1 MLEDLLKNPALRQA
15 LAAGEERA
23 GQAIAKLLASPSVA
37 AGLQTLLSS
46 ASAVREGI
54 DRGVRAALE
63 AANVPTRD
71 DVADLERRLGE
82 LESILDGLASR
93 LGGRDAGG
101 DQEPGGDGE

>member
-1 MLEDLLKNPALRQA
+1 MLEDLLKSPALRQA

-23 GQAIAKLLASPSVA
+23 GQAIAKLLSSPSVA

-46 ASAVREGI
+46 ATAVSEGI

-71 DVADLERRLGE
+71 DVADLQRRLGE

-93 LGGRDAGG
+93 VGGREAGG
-101 DQEPGGDGE
+101 EREPGGEGE